1 MDRQEEGDSGDSA
14 SVGNRFMGV
23 YGEGEGFQLLM
34 ELDEAGVLCLGVP
47 PSLPLY
53 AREFAINPAIGGV
66 KGGVV

>member
-1 MDRQEEGDSGDSA
+1 
-14 SVGNRFMGV
+14 MGV

-34 ELDEAGVLCLGVP
+34 ELDEAEVLCLGVP

-53 AREFAINPAIGGV
+53 AWGFAINPAIGGV